1 MSLLVLCRLL
11 VGHTYIGYVCFETKI
26 FKFANNIWS
35 GMPVGPPVAAHEFVE
50 VLKKKHAAKSYKKM
64 VSFSPIVKFTHK
76 KKKVD
81 VSDIDI

>member
-1 MSLLVLCRLL
+1 
-11 VGHTYIGYVCFETKI
+11 
-26 FKFANNIWS
+26 
-35 GMPVGPPVAAHEFVE
+35 MPVGPPVAAHEFVE